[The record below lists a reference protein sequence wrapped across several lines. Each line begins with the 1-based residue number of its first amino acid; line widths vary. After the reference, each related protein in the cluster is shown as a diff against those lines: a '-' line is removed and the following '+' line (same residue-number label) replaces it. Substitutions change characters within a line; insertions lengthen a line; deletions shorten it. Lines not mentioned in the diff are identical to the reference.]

1 MPEGP
6 IIAIFKERLKALQIE
21 GKAIT
26 EVTGIIEIASQ
37 KLLHAELREIKSW
50 GKHLLLCFEQ
60 FTIRIHLMMSGAYTI
75 NKLPN
80 GSEDLSMVF
89 GSLN

>member
-6 IIAIFKERLKALQIE
+6 IIASFKERLKALQIE

-37 KLLHAELREIKSW
+37 KLLYAELREIKSW

-89 GSLN
+89 GSLS